1 MKALNR
7 NFINHLVCNKQLKWL
22 LNDFT
27 CKIWRYFCSAPFS
40 IFFTKRQL
48 QNSSELLI
56 QVWNVKLNIYLSC
69 WIDCN
74 SWHPQKSTTKLF
86 PSHVWL
92 REMPVC
98 KIIRTV
104 KSICAFAEYCEHI
117 FIFLWRVNTWYVFK
131 NLIFFESKNV

>member
-1 MKALNR
+1 MYKWAMLPLLLFTFYQK
-7 NFINHLVCNKQLKWL
+7 NFRRFVIAKSMLCHSPQCYHCL
-22 LNDFT
+22 
-27 CKIWRYFCSAPFS
+27 SP
-40 IFFTKRQL
+40 KRQL

-69 WIDCN
+69 WIDSN
-74 SWHPQKSTTKLF
+74 SWHPQKIATKLF

-104 KSICAFAEYCEHI
+104 KSICAFAEYWEHI
-117 FIFLWRVNTWYVFK
+117 FIFLWRANTWYVFK